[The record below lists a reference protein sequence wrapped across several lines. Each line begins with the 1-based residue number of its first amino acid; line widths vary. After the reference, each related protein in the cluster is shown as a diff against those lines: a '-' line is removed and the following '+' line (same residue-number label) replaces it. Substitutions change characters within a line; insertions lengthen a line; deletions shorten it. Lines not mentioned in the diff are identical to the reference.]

1 MIGERKKL
9 TLAWGRLNSD
19 GNDLA
24 VLDDNGTA
32 LQTGSTEDGSGVEN
46 EAELGGEGGVVVGD
60 CGQ

>member
-1 MIGERKKL
+1 
-9 TLAWGRLNSD
+9 
-19 GNDLA
+19 
-24 VLDDNGTA
+24 LDDNGTA